1 MKYACVLC
9 LASGLLTLEAQ
20 AQVTTSGSPFYS
32 PQQYQRAHSLFDK
45 LHADLKVAE
54 GSAPASVIQQARID
68 VDGLENNWD
77 NGVYSSSQMDRTVSE
92 LEAVVHHSR
101 MLSDRANLGDDVS
114 QLLNLRREYY

>member
-1 MKYACVLC
+1 MKYACLLC
-9 LASGLLTLEAQ
+9 LASGLLTLGAH

-32 PQQYQRAHSLFDK
+32 AQQYERAHSLFDK

-54 GSAPASVIQQARID
+54 GSVPASLIQQARID

-77 NGVYSSSQMDRTVSE
+77 NGVYSSSQMDRTVGE

-101 MLSDRANLGDDVS
+101 MLSDQANLGDDVS